1 MKCKIKKKNQIYK
14 KNPKHIKKNKENQF
28 SMNEIFKNN

>member
-14 KNPKHIKKNKENQF
+14 KNPKHKKKTKKINFQQTQ
-28 SMNEIFKNN
+28 

>member
-14 KNPKHIKKNKENQF
+14 KNPKHKKKQRKLIFNKLNDDE
-28 SMNEIFKNN
+28 